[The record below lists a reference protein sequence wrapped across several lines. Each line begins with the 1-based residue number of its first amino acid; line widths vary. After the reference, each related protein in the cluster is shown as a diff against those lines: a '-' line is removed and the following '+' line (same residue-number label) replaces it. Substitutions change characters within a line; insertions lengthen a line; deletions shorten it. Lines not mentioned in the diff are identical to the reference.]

1 MKQLTRHVR
10 EASTPSLGQ
19 RRPKSLKLGAAAHG
33 QVGDDGRSPARRRPS
48 KGLSSRWPALR
59 SPASAGDFDQA
70 APARQTAVMDA
81 RGTEH
86 TTFSHCALDS
96 DIAPSGSLG
105 RMGCEKSASHLRSA
119 EQAWDEYAATSVSA
133 GFGWRGCARLTGSMK
148 AVKVKREGDNCN
160 ASLAKYRLQ
169 SIDCNASL
177 ATHRLLS
184 L

>member
-86 TTFSHCALDS
+86 TTFSHCA
-96 DIAPSGSLG
+96 
-105 RMGCEKSASHLRSA
+105 
-119 EQAWDEYAATSVSA
+119 AAVPERPGGKAAQTSK
-133 GFGWRGCARLTGSMK
+133 RGARLRIQKRNTSTNVNLNYNGSNSARSK
-148 AVKVKREGDNCN
+148 ACERRGAPD
-160 ASLAKYRLQ
+160 SLVAFP
-169 SIDCNASL
+169 
-177 ATHRLLS
+177 
-184 L
+184 

>member
-86 TTFSHCALDS
+86 TTFSHCALFRSFASRMTSSARTKARGPKSTPVRPGVNPGSTTDPPPEPAGS
-96 DIAPSGSLG
+96 RDQHGPS
-105 RMGCEKSASHLRSA
+105 LRPHCGYGGMSRSICTYVLCTR
-119 EQAWDEYAATSVSA
+119 D
-133 GFGWRGCARLTGSMK
+133 TGP
-148 AVKVKREGDNCN
+148 N
-160 ASLAKYRLQ
+160 Y
-169 SIDCNASL
+169 
-177 ATHRLLS
+177 LLRVCTA
-184 L
+184 LRQLC